1 MTHRIN
7 KRAELLLDRYLN
19 NECTPEEMV
28 LVEQWYDNLQLHN
41 GEVAEWAEASK
52 LLFLQKQAGKQT
64 RTKYL
69 VLKRVAA
76 AAAILI
82 LFAGIG
88 FYFSRYKITREQTEI
103 QSYTAVT
110 GHATLKRVLLPDSTI
125 VWLNANSSLTWT
137 SGFTK
142 NIRRV
147 ILRGEASF
155 DVHHD
160 ANHPFI
166 VHTEEVDI
174 KVLGTCFNVETG
186 ADNIATSIA
195 LLRGKVEVQS
205 EDTSVP
211 KLILLP
217 GEVATYVAS
226 EKKISKSKA
235 DIQLYFSWTKGGF
248 FASNMPLK
256 YVVEKLCSRYGYSVK
271 WLDNRG
277 GHKHITVSFDV
288 QTFES
293 MLASLCYVNHLRYTI
308 NNNVVIIK

>member
-7 KRAELLLDRYLN
+7 KKAELLLDRYLN
-19 NECTPEEMV
+19 NDCTPEERV
-28 LVEQWYDNLQLHN
+28 LVEQWYDNLQLHDK
-41 GEVAEWAEASK
+41 EVTEWAEASK

-64 RTKYL
+64 RTKSL
-69 VLKRVAA
+69 VLKRLAA
-76 AAAILI
+76 AATLI

-88 FYFSRYKITREQTEI
+88 FYFSRYKITAEKAEI
-103 QSYTAVT
+103 QSYAAVT
-110 GHATLKRVLLPDSTI
+110 GPTTLKRVLLPDSTV
-125 VWLNANSSLTWT
+125 VWLNANSSLKWT
-137 SGFTK
+137 SGFTRNVRHVVLK
-142 NIRRV
+142 
-147 ILRGEASF
+147 GEASF

-160 ANHPFI
+160 TNHPFI

-186 ADNIATSIA
+186 VDNTATSIA

-205 EDTSVP
+205 KDTSAL

-217 GEVATYVAS
+217 GEVATYASS

-235 DIQLYFSWTKGGF
+235 DIQPYFSWMKGGF

-256 YVVEKLCSRYGYSVK
+256 HVVEKLCSRYGYTVK

-277 GHKHITVSFDV
+277 GHKHITVSFGV
-288 QTFES
+288 QAFES
-293 MLASLCYVNHLRYTI
+293 MLASLCYVNHLQYTI